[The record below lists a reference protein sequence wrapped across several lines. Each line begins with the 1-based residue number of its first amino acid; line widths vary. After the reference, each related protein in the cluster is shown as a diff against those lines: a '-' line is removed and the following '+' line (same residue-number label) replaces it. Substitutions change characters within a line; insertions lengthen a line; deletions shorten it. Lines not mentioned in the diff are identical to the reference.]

1 MRKLVVAEQNCSVA
15 VHVSYLSLHFVTF
28 KVYAMSKMAF
38 FFKKKTEIKN
48 LNNCQVA
55 FIQSLRW

>member
-15 VHVSYLSLHFVTF
+15 VHVLYLSLHFVTF
-28 KVYAMSKMAF
+28 KVYAMSKMVF
-38 FFKKKTEIKN
+38 FLKKTEIKN